1 MRDTVFLTYIC
12 VGIILLTSKK
22 FTDVYVAGKRYRLV
36 TLIRCQE
43 LVSFTSS
50 CVIKYVVK
58 TSFTSLMLVSDG
70 SCNTLFMIANIQVC
84 RIQLKLPW
92 HNRYVF
98 RNFLVYLVCCCNL
111 LLFILP
117 TSSSGSNWKSNC
129 IEGTFSK
136 IYFYNRLLL

>member
-50 CVIKYVVK
+50 CVIKYVAK
-58 TSFTSLMLVSDG
+58 TG
-70 SCNTLFMIANIQVC
+70 
-84 RIQLKLPW
+84 
-92 HNRYVF
+92 
-98 RNFLVYLVCCCNL
+98 
-111 LLFILP
+111 
-117 TSSSGSNWKSNC
+117 
-129 IEGTFSK
+129 
-136 IYFYNRLLL
+136 